1 MKDYSISKT
10 SPHTFSNSLTRYRF
24 LLPVYLLLIHQTNN
38 SRAKVLDACSVALSY
53 LTLRPH
59 GLLALEIPLSVG
71 FSRQEYWS
79 WLPFPP
85 PGDLPDSGIDPAP
98 PAMAG
103 RFFTTE
109 PCRKPEV
116 LACGVRH
123 TPALRQLFFP
133 LPPSH
138 LRPKLPQPPSSSS
151 ICIPPECSATHS
163 SHHKHSD
170 IF

>member
-24 LLPVYLLLIHQTNN
+24 LLPIYLLLIHQTNN

-85 PGDLPDSGIDPAP
+85 PGDLPNPRIKTVS
-98 PAMAG
+98 
-103 RFFTTE
+103 
-109 PCRKPEV
+109 
-116 LACGVRH
+116 
-123 TPALRQLFFP
+123 PALASRLFTAETSGKPP
-133 LPPSH
+133 LSKPCLSV
-138 LRPKLPQPPSSSS
+138 LLQTK
-151 ICIPPECSATHS
+151 
-163 SHHKHSD
+163 
-170 IF
+170 